1 MAEYKSNI
9 PKAEYLMGA
18 MRSMGYSFEAAI
30 ADIIDNSI
38 SAEARNIL
46 IKFPTAP
53 TNCIVTI
60 LDDGFGM
67 DQESLFLSMKYGSN
81 SSEEQRNENDL
92 GRFGLGMKAAS
103 LSQCKILT
111 VASKQNGNISAYQWN
126 YDLIL
131 KKKEWLVVE
140 LNKSEILKLHGIKEL
155 ELNNSGT
162 LVIWENFDTLEK
174 SSGDIYTSLNEFKIK
189 IIDYLSLIYHRYL
202 NDDIEKKIN
211 ISVNSLKLKG
221 LEPFLEK
228 HKKTN
233 IRQEFKL
240 AIKDT
245 QGIERYVSVQPYVL
259 PYQKDLTK
267 VDLDFLGGITNLR
280 TKQGFYIY
288 RNRRLIIWGT
298 WFGLPRNELTK
309 NARIRVDI
317 PNTLDDI
324 WNIDIKKQNASI
336 PKSIKN
342 SLTSAVR
349 ETMEF
354 SVKIQNHRGRIAK
367 IQDGLDYIWNR
378 IEGRDKN
385 FMYSINR
392 ESRIFGLLK
401 DQVDDEAM
409 SRFEMVLEEIERSIP
424 YQQIYIDIS
433 QNIVDE
439 TDDAERL
446 KDIENKGI
454 MWVKHVIEYG
464 ELTEKQAIDQ
474 LFKSEPFC
482 KHLELKL
489 NFYKHFEIC
498 H

>member
-1 MAEYKSNI
+1 MAVLKSNI
-9 PKAEYLMGA
+9 PKAEFLMGA
-18 MRSMGYSFEAAI
+18 MRSMGYSFEASI

-38 SAEARNIL
+38 SANARNIQ
-46 IKFPTAP
+46 IKFPTEP
-53 TNCIVTI
+53 FNCIVSI

-67 DQESLFLSMKYGSN
+67 DKDSLFLAMKYGSN
-81 SSEEQRNENDL
+81 SCEEHRNENDL

-103 LSQCKILT
+103 LSQCKKLT
-111 VASKQNGNISAYQWN
+111 VASKQNKIISAYQWD

-131 KKKEWLVVE
+131 KKKDWLVLE
-140 LNKSEILKLHGIKEL
+140 LNKKEISNLCGIEEL
-155 ELNNSGT
+155 ELHESGT
-162 LVIWENFDTLEK
+162 IVIWENFDILEK
-174 SSGDIYTSLNEFKIK
+174 SSGDIFTTLNEHKIK
-189 IIDYLSLIYHRYL
+189 IIDYLSLIFHRYL
-202 NDDIEKKIN
+202 NDEVEKKLN
-211 ISVNSLKLKG
+211 ISVNNFKIKG

-233 IRQEFKL
+233 IRQEFNL

-245 QGIERYVSVQPYVL
+245 KGIERYVIVQPIIL
-259 PYQKDLTK
+259 PYQKELSKNDLE
-267 VDLDFLGGITNLR
+267 LLGGISNLK

-298 WFGLPRNELTK
+298 WFGLPRDELTK

-349 ETMEF
+349 EAMDF

-367 IQDGLDYIWNR
+367 INDGIDYIWDR
-378 IEGRDKN
+378 TKGRDKN

-392 ESRIFGLLK
+392 DSRIFELLK
-401 DQVDDEAM
+401 DHVDDESM

-439 TDDAERL
+439 TDDEERI
-446 KDIENKGI
+446 KDIQNKGL
-454 MWVKHVIEYG
+454 MWIKHVIEFG
-464 ELTEKQAIDQ
+464 ELTEEQAIDQ

-482 KHLELKL
+482 KHPELKQ
-489 NFYKHFEIC
+489 NFYTHFEI
-498 H
+498 